1 MRYDQSK
8 KNARPYVYAER
19 AVLAALIFLSLFI
32 FSGRLWAQEKVD
44 QKTVEV
50 IELKIEEEQPPVT
63 FASLQSFC
71 FDAYVIDG
79 ECPPDICQLQ
89 IVEDEKTRV
98 MSMFCIPKT
107 CVELPADHC
116 PVDRCQIM
124 QGCDDEPVCYDQM
137 DAEPPTC
144 GGLAYSG
151 QSVDCCKGYVKRCGV
166 EFFDGSCDMLG
177 KNSIYSIPVCLPCG
191 NGICNQFENSC
202 NCPEDCNK
210 RK

>member
-1 MRYDQSK
+1 MRYNQSK
-8 KNARPYVYAER
+8 KNTLDFFYYER
-19 AVLAALIFLSLFI
+19 AVLGVIVFMSLF
-32 FSGRLWAQEKVD
+32 FSAGWLCAREDIDK
-44 QKTVEV
+44 KT
-50 IELKIEEEQPPVT
+50 EEEEKPEVT
-63 FASLQSFC
+63 LATLQTFC

-79 ECPPDICQLQ
+79 ECPPEICQLK

-98 MSMFCIPKT
+98 MSMFCVPKT
-107 CVELPADHC
+107 CVELPADQC
-116 PVDRCQIM
+116 PVDMCQIM
-124 QGCDDEPVCYDQM
+124 QGCDDQPVCYDQM
-137 DAEPPTC
+137 DLEPPVC

-151 QSVDCCKGYVKRCGV
+151 QDVDCCKGLKKRCGV

-202 NCPEDCNK
+202 NCPEDCRK